1 MWFWDGSFASLSKIQ
16 FIFAYFTFT
25 KDMLLL
31 LVIDIK
37 SFHWEIVYIELSQTE
52 ICLVKFINM
61 GIDMVF
67 FIKVQ
72 PNAVA
77 EWFP

>member
-1 MWFWDGSFASLSKIQ
+1 
-16 FIFAYFTFT
+16 
-25 KDMLLL
+25 MLLL
-31 LVIDIK
+31 LVIDIE
-37 SFHWEIVYIELSQTE
+37 SFHWEIVYIELSQTG